1 MNEFASPTPEHVPYS
16 PFPMGHQS
24 KSDVSR
30 QLITDGLSRPRISTI
45 LRRWALS
52 HEAVRRVVLYHTGE
66 RYSAAVVIEEPTFDR
81 IREFNID
88 LIAVLDELF
97 PPDIAP
103 STYVVGP
110 EFADAPMFRRYGAI
124 TVIDKDVDARAR
136 FAA

>member
-1 MNEFASPTPEHVPYS
+1 MHEFASPEPDQIPFA
-16 PFPMGHQS
+16 PFPTGVEP

-30 QLITDGLSRPRISTI
+30 QLIIDGLSRPRISTI

-52 HEAVRRVVLYHTGE
+52 HEAVRRVVLYHTGV
-66 RYSAAVVIEEPTFDR
+66 RYSVAVVIEEPTFDR

-88 LIAVLDELF
+88 LIALLDELF
-97 PPDIAP
+97 PPAIAP

-124 TVIDKDVDARAR
+124 TVIDKDIDARAR
-136 FAA
+136 SAA